1 MTENGLNYLSL
12 AKSGLVVRMLKTFI
26 VRVLLVEG
34 NEHRVW
40 LSMSGDNQ
48 DHVIV
53 REPSSDLDGMNS
65 WRGSS

>member
-12 AKSGLVVRMLKTFI
+12 AKSGLVVRMFKTFI
-26 VRVLLVEG
+26 IRVLLVEG
-34 NEHRVW
+34 NERRAW
-40 LSMSGDNQ
+40 LSMSGDNH

-53 REPSSDLDGMNS
+53 REPSSDLGGMNS